1 MSVRVSVASAVADG
15 HAAMRLR
22 GPAVLVLNV
31 AVRVRRESGFGEPWK
46 RPCAIE
52 MDGRSAGHEMATSTV
67 GVDELAETR
76 ATVQLECAQTASRV
90 TSGVAPD
97 WQTFGSRSALTQI
110 VVESVGDVDTIEA
123 VTSPGP
129 SLMNVNVRAA

>member
-1 MSVRVSVASAVADG
+1 
-15 HAAMRLR
+15 
-22 GPAVLVLNV
+22 
-31 AVRVRRESGFGEPWK
+31 
-46 RPCAIE
+46 
-52 MDGRSAGHEMATSTV
+52 MATSTV